1 MTIGTVFTS
10 TTTIHGLST
19 TIYGDLIL
27 PGITVDTI
35 NVRNSITTNQTNITN
50 LQTVTSNMET
60 VNGVRTT
67 FYNDLLLGNSLNG
80 SMNIG
85 TTLAA
90 LRDVTANMTTV
101 PNISTNFS
109 GIVYLNGTLNL
120 RTVIEDNVT
129 DISNLQQDLGTAN
142 TTITDL
148 QAQINHQA
156 AHITAL
162 ENQIEVLNAQFNSI
176 RFTDGF
182 ANQIDQF
189 DPFELLDEFLHLPDP

>member
-1 MTIGTVFTS
+1 MDIGTSFVS
-10 TTTIHGLST
+10 STTIHGSST
-19 TIYGDLIL
+19 TIHGDLIL
-27 PGITVDTI
+27 PGITVDSI

-80 SMNIG
+80 SINIG
-85 TTLAA
+85 STLAA

-101 PNISTNFS
+101 PTISTNFT
-109 GIVYLNGTLNL
+109 GIVYLGGTLNL
-120 RTVIEDNVT
+120 RTVIEENVA
-129 DISNLQQDLGTAN
+129 DINNLQQDLTDAN

-148 QAQINHQA
+148 QNQINHQV

-162 ENQIEVLNAQFNSI
+162 EDQIEILNLQFETFNISN
-176 RFTDGF
+176 GF
-182 ANQIDQF
+182 MDQISNNPF
-189 DPFELLDEFLHLPDP
+189 DNPFIDIHLPDP